1 MAYGDITNSPNAYR
15 SPSKPGVQ
23 TVRKAVLLKDSS
35 STIGSAAV
43 NYLSDVKTLE
53 QLTSSGTASTTAT
66 KAILHKNAG
75 IYVGTAGNIM
85 VNFSGDKD
93 ALETG
98 TATATTTNKL
108 VDSAQNFTQTVQLRD
123 LVVNTTDGTVA
134 FVSAVDSDTT
144 LSLVNVANVQGGSP
158 TADIMASGES
168 YEIHR
173 PIVFQNVAAGS
184 FLPIEVSRIYNTGT
198 TADDIMAIYQI
209 MPLIGT
215 RNNVVNIGQMTGA
228 DTILGGFDLRAD
240 FTELTADSTLFSA
253 DANQM

>member
-1 MAYGDITNSPNAYR
+1 MAYGDITNSSNAYR

-23 TVRKAVLLKDSS
+23 TVRKAVLLKDG

-43 NYLSDVKTLE
+43 NYLSDTKTLE

-85 VNFSGDKD
+85 VNFSQDKD
-93 ALETG
+93 TMDSG

-108 VDSAQNFTQTVQLRD
+108 VDSAQNFTKTVQLRD

-134 FVSAVDSDTT
+134 FVGAIDSNTT
-144 LSLVNVANVQGGSP
+144 LSLVTVANV
-158 TADIMASGES
+158 AVNIMASGEI

-173 PIVFQNVAAGS
+173 PIIFQNVAAGS
-184 FLPIEVSRIYNTGT
+184 FLPIEVSRIYDTGT
-198 TADDIMAIYQI
+198 TADDIMAIY
-209 MPLIGT
+209 
-215 RNNVVNIGQMTGA
+215 
-228 DTILGGFDLRAD
+228 
-240 FTELTADSTLFSA
+240 
-253 DANQM
+253 

>member
-23 TVRKAVLLKDSS
+23 TVRKAVLLKDGSS
-35 STIGSAAV
+35 IGSAAV
-43 NYLSDVKTLE
+43 NYLSDTKTLE
-53 QLTSSGTASTTAT
+53 QLTSSGTASTSAT

-93 ALETG
+93 TIDSG

-144 LSLVNVANVQGGSP
+144 LSLVDVANS
-158 TADIMASGES
+158 ASNIMASGEV

-173 PIVFQNVAAGS
+173 PIIFQNVAAGS

-198 TADDIMAIYQI
+198 TADDIMAIY
-209 MPLIGT
+209 
-215 RNNVVNIGQMTGA
+215 
-228 DTILGGFDLRAD
+228 
-240 FTELTADSTLFSA
+240 
-253 DANQM
+253 

>member
-23 TVRKAVLLKDSS
+23 TVRKAVLLKDG

-43 NYLSDVKTLE
+43 NYLSDTKTLE

-66 KAILHKNAG
+66 KAVLHKNAG

-93 ALETG
+93 AVETG
-98 TATATTTNKL
+98 TATGTAVTNKL
-108 VDSAQNFTQTVQLRD
+108 VDTNTDSPKKFTKTVQLRD

-134 FVSAVDSDTT
+134 FVGAVDSDTR
-144 LSLVNVANVQGGSP
+144 LSLVDVANSAV
-158 TADIMASGES
+158 DIMAASEV

-184 FLPIEVSRIYNTGT
+184 FLPIEVDRVFAFAT
-198 TADDIMAIYQI
+198 TADDIMAIY
-209 MPLIGT
+209 
-215 RNNVVNIGQMTGA
+215 
-228 DTILGGFDLRAD
+228 
-240 FTELTADSTLFSA
+240 
-253 DANQM
+253 